1 VVTGQSL
8 LHIALGVP
16 LVTCV
21 ILAMLP
27 RRAGDRVAPAV
38 GVAASGLTL
47 VALVAA
53 AVLVGRDGG
62 GQFHLV
68 TDAAW
73 APALDLRW
81 HLGVDGI
88 SLPFALL
95 TALLVFCCS
104 LYTLR
109 VRPEAGRLRALVAIV
124 LLLEVGMVGT
134 FLALD
139 LLLFFLFFEVVL
151 IPMWFLIAW
160 WGDPHDRRGRTT
172 AATTFILYTLLGSA
186 LMLVGFLV
194 VHAQTGTFDMVEL
207 AARGGEG
214 ISRGAQFVAALSI
227 VGGLAVKVPVWPLH
241 SWLPDAHAKAPTI
254 GSVLLAGVLLKM
266 GSYGLVRVAVP
277 IVPEGVAR
285 LAPVLGALAVVGI
298 VYGAFACLGQRDLKR
313 LVAFSS
319 VGHMGFV
326 VLGVATLTPAG
337 LNGSVFAGLAHGII
351 TGLLFFLAGA
361 IKDRHGTSE
370 FAELGGGLY
379 TRLPRLGA
387 LLTFTAI
394 ASLGLPGLAGFWG
407 EFLALIGTF
416 DPAELLRRPYFVVL
430 LAVALLGLVLTAW
443 YLLVVVRQVC
453 QGEDT
458 IGPRLAVLGDV
469 TAHEVACWGP
479 LVALILLLGLWPGL
493 VLTLVDPAVQTLL
506 AGATP

>member
-1 VVTGQSL
+1 VVIGQL
-8 LHIALGVP
+8 VLHVALGIP
-16 LVTCV
+16 LIACLG
-21 ILAMLP
+21 LAVLP
-27 RRAGDRVAPAV
+27 RRVGDRFGPGIGA
-38 GVAASGLTL
+38 AASGVAL
-47 VALVAA
+47 VALLAA

-88 SLPFALL
+88 SLPFAIL

-109 VRPEAGRLRALVAIV
+109 VRPEAGRLRAFVAIV
-124 LLLEVGMVGT
+124 LLLEVGMLGT

-151 IPMWFLIAW
+151 VPMWFLIAW
-160 WGDPHDRRGRTT
+160 WGDPHDQRGRTT

-186 LMLVGFLV
+186 VMLVGFLV
-194 VHAQTGTFDMVEL
+194 VHAETGTFDIVEL
-207 AARGGEG
+207 ASRGGEG
-214 ISRGAQFVAALSI
+214 ISRGAQLVAALAI

-241 SWLPDAHAKAPTI
+241 SWLPDAHAKAPTV

-277 IVPEGVAR
+277 VVPDGVAR
-285 LAPVLGALAVVGI
+285 LAPVLAGLAVVGI
-298 VYGAFACLGQRDLKR
+298 VYGALACLGQRDLKR

-337 LNGSVFAGLAHGII
+337 LNGSVFAGLAHGVI

-361 IKDRHGTSE
+361 IKDRHGTSD
-370 FAELGGGLY
+370 FAELGGGMY
-379 TRLPRLGA
+379 VRLPRLGA
-387 LLTFTAI
+387 LFTFAAI

-407 EFLALIGTF
+407 ELLALIGAF
-416 DPAELLRRPYFVVL
+416 DPAELLRRPYYLVL
-430 LAVALLGLVLTAW
+430 LAVALIGLVLTAW
-443 YLLVVVRQVC
+443 YFLVAVRRVC
-453 QGEDT
+453 QGADS

-469 TAHEVACWGP
+469 TRHEVASWGP
-479 LVALILLLGLWPGL
+479 LVALTLLLGLWPGL
-493 VLTLVDPAVQTLL
+493 VLTLVDPAVQALFV
-506 AGATP
+506 AVSP